1 MCSEDSWPLTYRLL
15 AKCVAVRSSGDE
27 TCNLMSPFTHVRLP
41 VALIIPLWKRR
52 LENTDVSRTIIKNE
66 SDVART
72 LVIHIAPVKSG
83 GRRVENHKE

>member
-1 MCSEDSWPLTYRLL
+1 MCSEDSWPLLEKLL
-15 AKCVAVRSSGDE
+15 SKCVAVGSSREE
-27 TCNLMSPFTHVRLP
+27 TCNLMSPCTHVLLP

-66 SDVART
+66 SEAART
-72 LVIHIAPVKSG
+72 LVIHIAPVESG